1 MGERQKVSNRERF
14 VRLAETRVNKTVKN
28 IQLISNLANK
38 NNYTYTQKDVDKI
51 FRTLDRELKAAR
63 ARFQARSTDKNS
75 TFSLKD

>member
-1 MGERQKVSNRERF
+1 MNERKAGSNRERF

-63 ARFQARSTDKNS
+63 ARFQARSADKSS
-75 TFSLKD
+75 TFSLSD